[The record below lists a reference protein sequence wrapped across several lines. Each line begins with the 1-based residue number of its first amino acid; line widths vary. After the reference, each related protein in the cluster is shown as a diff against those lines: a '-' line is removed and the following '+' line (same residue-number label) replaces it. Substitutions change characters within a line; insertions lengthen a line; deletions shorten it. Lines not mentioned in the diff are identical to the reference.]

1 MDKKED
7 IFIVIQ
13 MKPKLDIIGCVKDK
27 SLFNNKE
34 NYEYKFLKMPFYLK
48 ETKKE
53 ETFFDKIRNFDFF
66 QL

>member
-27 SLFNNKE
+27 SLFLNNDSHK
-34 NYEYKFLKMPFYLK
+34 YKFLKMPLFLSD
-48 ETKKE
+48 KKE
-53 ETFFDKIRNFDFF
+53 ETFFDKLRNFDFF

>member
-1 MDKKED
+1 MDKKEN

-27 SLFNNKE
+27 SLFKNK
-34 NYEYKFLKMPFYLK
+34 NDYEYKFLKMPVFLK
-48 ETKKE
+48 EDKKE
-53 ETFFDKIRNFDFF
+53 KTFFDKLRNFDFF

>member
-27 SLFNNKE
+27 SLFLNKD
-34 NYEYKFLKMPFYLK
+34 NHKYKFLKMPLFLSD
-48 ETKKE
+48 KKE
-53 ETFFDKIRNFDFF
+53 ENFFDKLRNFDFF

>member
-13 MKPKLDIIGCVKDK
+13 MKPELDIIGCVKDK
-27 SLFNNKE
+27 SLFLNNN
-34 NYEYKFLKMPFYLK
+34 NYEYKFLKMPYFFN
-48 ETKKE
+48 ENKKQQ
-53 ETFFDKIRNFDFF
+53 TIFDKLRNFDFF